1 VLLIFHS
8 CKTKHNQPEKTGSM
22 IEKEKSSNLNREW
35 MLKEIY
41 NWNDSKEIIMKS
53 EQKAY
58 IVIKEKMSGYGGC
71 NRIGGNFEQVNNDLS
86 FGPILAT
93 RMACEGVGDEIEK
106 QFMEVLDKTGK
117 YEIKGHFLYLKDKDG
132 KSLAELVAADWD

>member
-1 VLLIFHS
+1 
-8 CKTKHNQPEKTGSM
+8 M

-71 NRIGGNFEQVNNDLS
+71 NRIGGNFEQVNNVRVAS
-86 FGPILAT
+86 GERTPTF
-93 RMACEGVGDEIEK
+93 
-106 QFMEVLDKTGK
+106 
-117 YEIKGHFLYLKDKDG
+117 G
-132 KSLAELVAADWD
+132 KSIAQTADIAIFAIATLAA